1 MPYLA
6 WVAFVKAEIIEIEWA
21 RSSRFNL
28 FIFVSLQTIK
38 TSNPSILKKKKEKW
52 KCSQVKRKKL
62 LLREHGTLPSYSG
75 NMHTLT
81 HTYRT
86 SHHVDTEIHILIPRP
101 HLPLRFQS
109 YEQLYDMMLGFFSF
123 FSRVMHIWTSLLCI
137 DLDPAAGFV
146 ILFFFSFVLVFFL
159 LSFGAWEG
167 WVRADFTFLVLL
179 LWLFSVFVCFSFI
192 IITLIVSLA
201 SSSSSVVH
209 HPSKDRAAPP
219 VFCLILCRMNFWWL
233 EKSKFSSSSSFVFYL
248 FILCH
253 MASKGTSLPPTS
265 PFSIQHREMNGNKIF
280 SCHHPF
286 LALCRQPHSV
296 SRKLCVRMTPPCRP
310 FRALPRPHPLH
321 PVSPHLPSFSLSAYT
336 CLFECRWHK
345 KTFIATKYICF
356 SILSVAPS
364 RRHLWHALLY
374 WTVPQLCRLTSNPL
388 LQPSPAS
395 AWIWLASIF
404 TLCFFFP
411 PIRPSTRLLHVSVCV
426 LRGGGGL
433 PPAAAAPPSEAS
445 CVRARACC
453 LCQCSV
459 CVCQTSLCCPLCV
472 LVLCLCC
479 LRVETKT
486 VKTSPCPLP
495 PLLIPRGFHE
505 RANRANPVRW
515 LTVLCVHL
523 QNCRFK
529 LKKAPRAEMRARCE
543 MLSFGGRQI
552 SRFMISFHGD

>member
-1 MPYLA
+1 MSCLGKGRDYWNRMGTQLTC
-6 WVAFVKAEIIEIEWA
+6 
-21 RSSRFNL
+21 FNL

-38 TSNPSILKKKKEKW
+38 TSNPSILKKKKSESAVKW
-52 KCSQVKRKKL
+52 SARSFCWENTVPSPHIVATYTHLRKHTVHPIMWTQKFISSFLAPTSPSASSRMNSCMTWCWVSFPFFLVWCTYEHLSSVSIWTQLLGLCFSFLSFLSSFCFPLGPGRVGCGL
-62 LLREHGTLPSYSG
+62 LLLSLFCCCGC
-75 NMHTLT
+75 
-81 HTYRT
+81 
-86 SHHVDTEIHILIPRP
+86 
-101 HLPLRFQS
+101 FQ
-109 YEQLYDMMLGFFSF
+109 FSF
-123 FSRVMHIWTSLLCI
+123 AFLL
-137 DLDPAAGFV
+137 L
-146 ILFFFSFVLVFFL
+146 LSSL
-159 LSFGAWEG
+159 LSF
-167 WVRADFTFLVLL
+167 
-179 LWLFSVFVCFSFI
+179 LWRPP
-192 IITLIVSLA
+192 
-201 SSSSSVVH
+201 H
-209 HPSKDRAAPP
+209 HPSSIIQARIEPLLPFFASSCAAWTFGGWKSQSSPPHQVLCFICLFCAIWLLKDHP
-219 VFCLILCRMNFWWL
+219 
-233 EKSKFSSSSSFVFYL
+233 
-248 FILCH
+248 
-253 MASKGTSLPPTS
+253 S
-265 PFSIQHREMNGNKIF
+265 PHLSTFSIQHREMNGNKIF

-321 PVSPHLPSFSLSAYT
+321 PVSPHPPSFSLSAYT

-445 CVRARACC
+445 RVRARACC

-472 LVLCLCC
+472 RARLVLVL
-479 LRVETKT
+479 
-486 VKTSPCPLP
+486 SPCWNQNCWNLTLPPAP

-529 LKKAPRAEMRARCE
+529 LKKAPRAEMRECCE